1 MLTTKTKVSLAALAY
16 RVVSVGRSLAGKDKF
31 VTVCRDGLRWR
42 LDLSE
47 GLDFSIYLGVFERST
62 VLALQK
68 LVSPGDV
75 VFDIGAN
82 IGAHTLGLARC
93 VGQSGQVFAFEP
105 TDFAFVKLKRNLA
118 LNPELEARTFPQQ
131 ILLAAEPAGS
141 PRRELYASWPL
152 EKDDSVHPK
161 HRGRLVTAW
170 GASID
175 SLDHFVERQSID
187 RLNLIKIDVDGSEL
201 PVLQGG
207 LRVLDKFRP
216 ILVMEMSP
224 YVHAENQHSFGA
236 LVALLRNAGYSL
248 QDTAASKSIPLDTAK
263 LEALIPDGA
272 SINVIA
278 RPNAAVSSGC
288 GRSNRPSTCNS

>member
-1 MLTTKTKVSLAALAY
+1 MLTTKTKVSLASLAY
-16 RVVSVGRSLAGKDKF
+16 RVLAFGRSMAGKDKF
-31 VTVCRDGLRWR
+31 VTVRRGGLNWR

-47 GLDFSIYLGVFERST
+47 GFDFSIYLGLFERST
-62 VLALQK
+62 VRALQR

-82 IGAHTLGLARC
+82 IGAHTLGLARS
-93 VGQSGQVFAFEP
+93 VGPSGQVFAFEP
-105 TDFAFVKLKRNLA
+105 ADFAFAKLKCNLA

-131 ILLAAEPAGS
+131 ILLAAEAGES
-141 PRRELYASWPL
+141 AREEIYASWPL
-152 EKDDSVHPK
+152 EKGDSVHPK
-161 HRGRLVTAW
+161 HRGRLVTAR

-175 SLDHFVERQSID
+175 TLDRFVERQRID

-207 LRVLDKFRP
+207 LGVLERFRP
-216 ILVMEMSP
+216 ILVIEMSP
-224 YVHAENQHSFGA
+224 YIHAENQHSFGA
-236 LVALLRNAGYSL
+236 LVDLLRNAGYSL
-248 QDTAASKSIPLDTAK
+248 QDETASKSIPLDAAK

-278 RPNAAVSSGC
+278 RPNVAGVVGPSQFQS
-288 GRSNRPSTCNS
+288 RPQ